1 MKKLEEA
8 KRNFEEYVIQ
18 YNMNEERIK
27 RKVHHTYRELW
38 SWRLCVGIVRKT

>member
-27 RKVHHTYRELW
+27 RKVHHTYREL
-38 SWRLCVGIVRKT
+38 